1 MRRNPMKTAAAT
13 NQVST
18 AATARSEYPPLRRRC
33 RTRARSRTPPMPRP
47 SINRTSGPRRWR
59 PDRSA
64 GVASR
69 KRFPFGSSLSAIRS
83 GFAPAALLASLLIVL
98 ARPGLIG
105 PSLAQEVA
113 GGVPRSPAKLK
124 TRRGPGGGVMLWVY
138 VPRGTSLDRIAVT
151 SDADVPESAVW
162 FDLVNPTHEEDKIV
176 ERKAGMAVPTREEM
190 QEIEVTSRL
199 YVENGARYMT
209 ATLMCQSDTDA
220 PKTTPVT
227 FILSGHRLV
236 TVRYDEPRPF
246 MIVGNKLARVC
257 SPTVAGESVMMDLL
271 DAVIDRAADIL
282 ERIGSEVDQISHDIF
297 EPEGGRADR
306 TRSYNEILKAI
317 GKKGDLASKVRESLV
332 SIGRLLLYLA
342 NEADSMRWAK
352 ESRAQLRGMQRDV
365 HSLSDHAFYLS
376 NKIQFL
382 LDAMLGVVTIE
393 QNNVI
398 KIFSVAAVALM
409 PPTLIASIYGMNFK
423 HMPELDWTL
432 GYPVAIALM
441 LLAAALPYFF
451 FKWKKWL

>member
-1 MRRNPMKTAAAT
+1 
-13 NQVST
+13 
-18 AATARSEYPPLRRRC
+18 
-33 RTRARSRTPPMPRP
+33 
-47 SINRTSGPRRWR
+47 
-59 PDRSA
+59 
-64 GVASR
+64 
-69 KRFPFGSSLSAIRS
+69 
-83 GFAPAALLASLLIVL
+83 
-98 ARPGLIG
+98 
-105 PSLAQEVA
+105 
-113 GGVPRSPAKLK
+113 
-124 TRRGPGGGVMLWVY
+124 
-138 VPRGTSLDRIAVT
+138 
-151 SDADVPESAVW
+151 VPESAVW
-162 FDLVNPTHEEDKIV
+162 FDLVNPNQEEDKIV
-176 ERKAGMAVPTREEM
+176 ERQVGMAIPTREEM

-227 FILSGHRLV
+227 FILSGHRLI

-246 MIVGNKLARVC
+246 TIVGNKLARVC
-257 SPTVAGESVMMDLL
+257 PPALTGESVLMDLL

-297 EPEGGRADR
+297 EPDAGPADR
-306 TRSYNEILKAI
+306 SRSYNEILKAI

-352 ESRAQLRGMQRDV
+352 EPRAQLRGMQRDV
-365 HSLSDHAFYLS
+365 HSLSDHAAYLS

-423 HMPELDWTL
+423 HMPELDWPF
-432 GYPVAIALM
+432 GYPLAIMLM
-441 LLAAALPYFF
+441 LFAAALPYFF

>member
-1 MRRNPMKTAAAT
+1 
-13 NQVST
+13 
-18 AATARSEYPPLRRRC
+18 
-33 RTRARSRTPPMPRP
+33 
-47 SINRTSGPRRWR
+47 
-59 PDRSA
+59 
-64 GVASR
+64 
-69 KRFPFGSSLSAIRS
+69 
-83 GFAPAALLASLLIVL
+83 
-98 ARPGLIG
+98 
-105 PSLAQEVA
+105 
-113 GGVPRSPAKLK
+113 
-124 TRRGPGGGVMLWVY
+124 MLWVY

-151 SDADVPESAVW
+151 SDADVPDSAVW
-162 FDLVNPTHEEDKIV
+162 FDLVNPAHEEDKLV
-176 ERKAGMAVPTREEM
+176 ERKVGVAVPTREEM

-209 ATLMCQSDTDA
+209 ATLMCQSDTDT

-227 FILSGHRLV
+227 FIISGHRLI

-246 MIVGNKLARVC
+246 MIVGNKLARIC
-257 SPTVAGESVMMDLL
+257 SPTVTGESVLMDLL

-297 EPEGGRADR
+297 EPEVGRADR

-365 HSLSDHAFYLS
+365 HSLSDHAAYLS

-423 HMPELDWTL
+423 HMPELDWSL
-432 GYPVAIALM
+432 GYPIAIALM
-441 LLAAALPYFF
+441 LLAAALPYFV

>member
-1 MRRNPMKTAAAT
+1 
-13 NQVST
+13 
-18 AATARSEYPPLRRRC
+18 
-33 RTRARSRTPPMPRP
+33 
-47 SINRTSGPRRWR
+47 
-59 PDRSA
+59 
-64 GVASR
+64 
-69 KRFPFGSSLSAIRS
+69 
-83 GFAPAALLASLLIVL
+83 
-98 ARPGLIG
+98 
-105 PSLAQEVA
+105 
-113 GGVPRSPAKLK
+113 
-124 TRRGPGGGVMLWVY
+124 MLWVY
-138 VPRGTSLDRIAVT
+138 VPRGTSLDRIPVT
-151 SDADVPESAVW
+151 SDDVPESAVW
-162 FDLVNPTHEEDKIV
+162 FDLVNPNQQEDKVV
-176 ERKAGMAVPTREEM
+176 ERQVGIAVPTREEM

-209 ATLMCQSDTDA
+209 ATLMCQSDTYT

-227 FILSGHRLV
+227 FILSGHRLI

-246 MIVGNKLARVC
+246 MIVGNKLARNC
-257 SPTVAGESVMMDLL
+257 APTVNGESVLMDLL

-282 ERIGSEVDQISHDIF
+282 ERIGSEVDQVSHDIF
-297 EPEGGRADR
+297 EPEKEGADR
-306 TRSYNEILKAI
+306 SRNYNDILKAI

-342 NEADSMRWAK
+342 NEADSMKWAK
-352 ESRAQLRGMQRDV
+352 EPRALLRGMQRDV
-365 HSLSDHAFYLS
+365 HSLSDHAAYLS

-423 HMPELDWTL
+423 HMPELDWHY
-432 GYPVAIALM
+432 GYPIAIILM
-441 LLAAALPYFF
+441 VAAAAFPYFF